1 MISVNVKK
9 GDDVYIEVNGKKL
22 ANVQSYKVTESN
34 KQIYIESFLEFEPVE
49 VIPGKR
55 EYKIEVSKVC
65 LNEES
70 LNDKIDF
77 HSISNFDLVI
87 NKSKTKVKYSGCEWT
102 QISESGDLGKSA
114 IEKAEILAV
123 RRLEL

>member
-1 MISVNVKK
+1 MISINVKK
-9 GDDVYIEVNGKKL
+9 SDDVYIEVNGKKL

-65 LNEES
+65 LNEA

-102 QISESGDLGKSA
+102 QISESGDLGKSV

>member
-22 ANVQSYKVTESN
+22 ANVQSYKVTENN

-65 LNEES
+65 LNEAF
-70 LNDKIDF
+70 NDNIDF
-77 HSISNFDLVI
+77 HNISNFDLVI
-87 NKSKTKVKYSGCEWT
+87 NKSKTKVKYSGCECT

>member
-9 GDDVYIEVNGKKL
+9 GDDVYIEVNGNKL

-77 HSISNFDLVI
+77 HNISNFDLVI

-102 QISESGDLGKSA
+102 QILESGELGKSA

>member
-22 ANVQSYKVTESN
+22 ANVQSYKVTENN

-65 LNEES
+65 LNEAF
-70 LNDKIDF
+70 NDKIDF